1 VKRPENTPARMRSEG
16 LPLIPAVLTVAVVTA
31 WALSGGGYESQPV
44 LGGEYDPN
52 PWYLGALAL
61 IGLWGATA
69 LGLVRVRMSRWPAI
83 ACAALAAYTAWSF
96 LSILWAHD
104 QGAALHG
111 SDRTLVYLAAFT
123 TFAMLPWTRWSLR
136 VALTLLVAG
145 LGAVAV
151 VSAIRLAVLSDP
163 SGLYLDAR
171 LVYPLGYYNAD
182 AALFT
187 MAALVAIALACQRG
201 GAPVLRVAG
210 LTIAAVCLQLAVL
223 GQSRG
228 WLFTAP
234 LVLALTLLILPGRL
248 RLLAFALG
256 PAAATAVAT
265 PALLG
270 VYGHATVNG
279 VALPEP
285 RIAHVLHQQGA
296 HAVRVMLLADVVLA
310 LLAALAV
317 VLDRRTA
324 LSTDATR
331 RANRLGAALAALA
344 VLAAL
349 AIGLVATHGHPI
361 GRVERAWNSFAATGA
376 GSGTGG
382 SSRFGGL
389 GSQRADFWR
398 VALDEWSAHPLLGI
412 GQDNFAAG
420 YLRLRHTEQE
430 PRWVHSWELRLLAH
444 TGLIGALMFAL
455 FLIAAGLAAL
465 RGPGVRA
472 PPERAAAAIA
482 LLPAIIWLVHGSIDW
497 FWEMPALSVPSLAF
511 AGAAAALGGAQA
523 RNERA
528 TALPDETPSAAG
540 TRGRARTPAIVLRCV
555 AALLGLGALVAL
567 AIPYAAARE
576 TQKAIAIWPTRPA
589 LAYSELRSASSL
601 LPFDPQTYLVGGAI
615 ALDLEEPA
623 TARGFF
629 AQADNRDDQEWLGP
643 FVIGLLDAEQ
653 GLRTQA
659 RAQLLR
665 ARTLN
670 PRESLITQALVRLTG
685 RSTLTVAEAQ
695 YDLSLRSEARFG
707 H

>member
-1 VKRPENTPARMRSEG
+1 MKRGETLPTRVREQG
-16 LPLIPAVLTVAVVTA
+16 LPLIPAGLTVAVVVA
-31 WALSGGGYESQPV
+31 WAVTGGGYESQPV
-44 LGGEYDPN
+44 LGGGYDPN
-52 PWYLGALAL
+52 PWYIGALVL
-61 IGLWGATA
+61 VGLWCATA
-69 LGLVRVRMSRWPAI
+69 LGLVRVRMSRWVAI
-83 ACAALAAYTAWSF
+83 ACAALAAYTAWAF

-104 QGAALHG
+104 QGAAFLG
-111 SDRTLVYLAAFT
+111 SDRALVYLAAFT
-123 TFAMLPWTRWSLR
+123 TFVIVPWSSWSLR
-136 VALTLLVAG
+136 IALVTLISG
-145 LGAVAV
+145 LGGLAVLT
-151 VSAIRLAVLSDP
+151 AIRLAVLGNP
-163 SGLYLDAR
+163 SSLYLDAR

-182 AALFT
+182 AAMFMMT
-187 MAALVAIALACQRG
+187 ALVAIALACRRG
-201 GAPVLRVAG
+201 GAPVLRVGG
-210 LTIAAVCLQLAVL
+210 LVLAAICLQLAVL

-248 RLLAFALG
+248 RLFAFALG

-317 VLDRRTA
+317 ALDRRTA

-331 RANRLGAALAALA
+331 RANRLGAALAAIA
-344 VLAAL
+344 VFAAL
-349 AIGLVATHGHPI
+349 AIGLAATHGHPV

-376 GSGTGG
+376 GSGAGG

-444 TGLIGALMFAL
+444 TGLIGALLFVL

-472 PPERAAAAIA
+472 PPERVAAAMA
-482 LLPAIIWLVHGSIDW
+482 LLPAIVWLVHGSIDW
-497 FWEMPALSVPSLAF
+497 FWEIPALSVPALAF
-511 AGAAAALGGAQA
+511 GGAAAALGGAQA
-523 RNERA
+523 RGGRA
-528 TALPDETPSAAG
+528 SALPAGSASTAG
-540 TRGRARTPAIVLRCV
+540 ARESARTPAILLRCL

-576 TQKAIAIWPTRPA
+576 TQKAIAVWPNRPA

-623 TARGFF
+623 TARRFF
-629 AQADNRDDQEWLGP
+629 VQAYSHDDQEWLPP
-643 FVIGLLDAEQ
+643 FVIGLLDGEQ
-653 GLRTQA
+653 GHRAQA
-659 RAQLLR
+659 RTQLLR

-670 PRESLITQALVRLTG
+670 PRESLIAQALVRLAG
-685 RSTLTVAEAQ
+685 RSPLTVAEAQ
-695 YDLSLRSEARFG
+695 NDLSLRSEARFG

>member
-1 VKRPENTPARMRSEG
+1 VKRYENAPTQMRSKG
-16 LPLIPAVLTVAVVTA
+16 LPLIPAVLTVAVVVA
-31 WALSGGGYESQPV
+31 WALSDGGYESQPV
-44 LGGEYDPN
+44 LGGGYDPN

-61 IGLWGATA
+61 IGLWCATA
-69 LGLVRVRMSRWPAI
+69 LGLARVRTSHWAAI

-136 VALTLLVAG
+136 VALALLVSG

-151 VSAIRLAVLSDP
+151 VVAVRLAVLADP
-163 SGLYLDAR
+163 SSLYLDAR

-187 MAALVAIALACQRG
+187 MAALVAIALACRRG

-234 LVLALTLLILPGRL
+234 LVLALSLLILPGRL
-248 RLLAFALG
+248 RLLAFAIG
-256 PAAATAVAT
+256 PIAATAVAT

-317 VLDRRTA
+317 TIDRRTV
-324 LSTDATR
+324 LSADATR

-344 VLAAL
+344 VLAVL
-349 AIGLVATHGHPI
+349 AIGLAATHGHPI
-361 GRVERAWNSFAATGA
+361 ARVERAWDSFAATGA
-376 GSGTGG
+376 GSSEGG

-398 VALDEWSAHPLLGI
+398 VALDEWSAHRLLGI

-430 PRWVHSWELRLLAH
+430 PRWVHSWELRLLTH
-444 TGLIGALMFAL
+444 TGLIGALLFAL

-465 RGPGVRA
+465 RGPGVRG
-472 PPERAAAAIA
+472 PPERVAAAIA
-482 LLPAIIWLVHGSIDW
+482 LLPAIVWLVHGSIDW
-497 FWEMPALSVPSLAF
+497 FWEIPALSVPALAF

-523 RNERA
+523 RGERA
-528 TALPDETPSAAG
+528 PALPAG
-540 TRGRARTPAIVLRCV
+540 TASTAGVGGRARAPAILLRCV

-576 TQKAIAIWPTRPA
+576 TQKAIAVWPNRPA
-589 LAYSELRSASSL
+589 FAYSELRSASNL

-623 TARGFF
+623 TARRFF
-629 AQADNRDDQEWLGP
+629 AQANSHDDQEWLAP
-643 FVIGLLDAEQ
+643 FVIGLLDGEQ
-653 GLRTQA
+653 GHRAQA
-659 RAQLLR
+659 RTQLLR
-665 ARTLN
+665 AHTLN

-685 RSTLTVAEAQ
+685 RSPLTVTEAQ
-695 YDLSLRSEARFG
+695 NDLSLRSEARFG
-707 H
+707 R

>member
-1 VKRPENTPARMRSEG
+1 LRTEG
-16 LPLIPAVLTVAVVTA
+16 LPLIPAVITVVVVTA

-44 LGGEYDPN
+44 LGGGYDPN

-61 IGLWGATA
+61 IGLWCATA
-69 LGLVRVRMSRWPAI
+69 LGLVRVRISRWPAI
-83 ACAALAAYTAWSF
+83 ACAALAAYTVWSF

-136 VALTLLVAG
+136 VALGLFVAG

-151 VSAIRLAVLSDP
+151 IVAVRVAVLANP
-163 SGLYLDAR
+163 SSLYLDAR

-187 MAALVAIALACQRG
+187 TTALVAIALACRRG

-210 LTIAAVCLQLAVL
+210 LVIAAVCLQLAVL

-256 PAAATAVAT
+256 PLAATAVAT

-285 RIAHVLHQQGA
+285 HIAHVLHQQGA
-296 HAVRVMLLADVVLA
+296 HAVRVMLLADVILA
-310 LLAALAV
+310 LAAGLAV
-317 VLDRRTA
+317 AFDRRIELGQA
-324 LSTDATR
+324 ATR
-331 RANRLGAALAALA
+331 RANHLGAALAALA
-344 VLAAL
+344 VLVAL
-349 AIGLVATHGHPI
+349 AVGLAATHGHPI

-376 GSGTGG
+376 GSGANG

-398 VALDEWSAHPLLGI
+398 VALDEWGAHPLLGI
-412 GQDNFAAG
+412 GQDNFSAG

-444 TGLIGALMFAL
+444 TGLIGALLFVL

-472 PPERAAAAIA
+472 PPERVAAAIA
-482 LLPAIIWLVHGSIDW
+482 LLPAIVWLVHGSIDW
-497 FWEMPALSVPSLAF
+497 FWEIPALSVPALAF
-511 AGAAAALGGAQA
+511 AGAAAALGGARA
-523 RNERA
+523 PSERA
-528 TALPDETPSAAG
+528 QTRAPTAPPAGSASTAG
-540 TRGRARTPAIVLRCV
+540 ARGSARTAAIVVRCF

-567 AIPYAAARE
+567 AIPYAAARD
-576 TQKAIAIWPTRPA
+576 TQKALAVWPNRPA
-589 LAYSELRSASSL
+589 LAYSELRSSSNL

-623 TARGFF
+623 TARDFF
-629 AQADNRDDQEWLGP
+629 VQAYSHDDQEWLAP
-643 FVIGLLDAEQ
+643 FVIGLLDGEQ
-653 GLRTQA
+653 GHRAQA

-665 ARTLN
+665 AHTLN
-670 PRESLITQALVRLTG
+670 PRESLITQALIRLTG
-685 RSTLTVAEAQ
+685 RYPLTVAEAQ
-695 YDLSLRSEARFG
+695 NDLSLRSEARFG